1 MREYLSEAINP
12 IFFYVLAGWLVLVG
26 IRTLVW
32 RWRPMSTCDLCG
44 HVGRPKN
51 TPRGSWRTELIL
63 FFILVPIGVFAHVL
77 MGVFLTYSITR
88 WFVIRRCE
96 TCGSERLLYP

>member
-1 MREYLSEAINP
+1 MLDHLPDFISPYFVYALLI
-12 IFFYVLAGWLVLVG
+12 WLVLVG

-32 RWRPMSTCDLCG
+32 RRRPMSTCDLCG
-44 HVGRPKN
+44 HVGRPQN